1 MQNELLEFNN
11 DCAILWGVS
20 EYETQE
26 ALKVKEDEEEY
37 ILIDNPINRIKD
49 IKY

>member
-1 MQNELLEFNN
+1 MQNELLEFNT

-20 EYETQE
+20 EYKT
-26 ALKVKEDEEEY
+26 KEINTEKKEEEY

-49 IKY
+49 TKY

>member
-20 EYETQE
+20 EFETKEAPKKQE
-26 ALKVKEDEEEY
+26 EEEY

-49 IKY
+49 VKY

>member
-1 MQNELLEFNN
+1 MTNELSEFNM

-20 EYETQE
+20 EYDAKEP
-26 ALKVKEDEEEY
+26 VKEDNKEDEY

-49 IKY
+49 MKY

>member
-1 MQNELLEFNN
+1 MQNELLEFNM

-20 EYETQE
+20 EFDT
-26 ALKVKEDEEEY
+26 KEVSKDEEEKEEY
-37 ILIDNPINRIKD
+37 VLIDNPINRIKN